1 MPSSRRLRP
10 FLAASLG
17 LIIAAQ
23 PLAAF
28 ARTAND
34 PDYSKQWYL
43 DTIHAPAAWDT
54 QTGSKNVVVAVLDTG
69 VDISHP
75 DIINNI
81 WTNPREIPDN
91 NRDDDNNGYI
101 DDVNGWDFVE
111 DNNHVSPDKDGS
123 QVATSHGTLIAGM
136 IAAEGNNGQG
146 IAGIDWHAS
155 IMSVRMLDI
164 DGSADSA
171 IAADAVDYAVDNGA
185 DIINMSFAGL
195 NADTVLRTAISRAYA
210 AGVVVVSAMG
220 NDHQDTDAVSVYPAC
235 LGTTDHDWVIGVA
248 SSAEGDTA
256 SDFSNFG
263 HNCTDITAPGENIYG
278 LMYHNPAAGYNLLYD
293 GGWNGTSM
301 ASPVIA
307 GAAAL
312 LLSAFPDLTPDQI
325 RNSLKLGVDPLRLTP
340 DQRGKYGAGRVNL
353 AQALAIAAQFSNNS
367 GVDPTHGDS
376 SSNPIAITEPS
387 QSSALATNPPSEL
400 SSPSQPASNP
410 HLAFGNTSSL
420 APIVDLRSVDGT
432 SIAIFPAYADTYT
445 GGIKVALGDVTGQGH
460 DSVVT
465 GTGLGGGPQVRVF
478 TTTGALVSQFFAYDS
493 TSRQGVDVATGDIDG
508 DGTDEIVTSVGGSVS
523 HDIIAY
529 SYRGLAKVRFTA
541 SQFSATASLRV
552 AVGDLD
558 GDGLGEFI
566 VSAGTGSAAQVSL
579 YDTDGTFLRTF
590 APYATTFTGGVYVA
604 SGDIDGD
611 GTDEIVTG
619 TGDGGGPQVR
629 VFNADASVKNSFFPF
644 LSTSRHGVRVA
655 VADTDRDGIAEIIAS
670 PGPTMTTVKILSASG
685 LAKSLFDI
693 VSSGNEG
700 LAVAAW

>member
-10 FLAASLG
+10 FLIASLG
-17 LIIAAQ
+17 LIIAVQ
-23 PLAAF
+23 PLTTY

-34 PDYSKQWYL
+34 PDYNQQWYL

-75 DIINNI
+75 DIDNNI
-81 WTNPREIPDN
+81 WINPREIPDN
-91 NRDDDNNGYI
+91 NRDDDSNGYI
-101 DDVNGWDFVE
+101 DDINGWDFVE
-111 DNNHVSPDKDGS
+111 DDNLVSPDKDGS

-146 IAGIDWHAS
+146 ITGIDWHAS
-155 IMSVRMLDI
+155 IMSVRMLDV

-171 IAADAVDYAVDNGA
+171 IAADAVDYAVANGA
-185 DIINMSFAGL
+185 DIINLSFAGL
-195 NADTVLRTAISRAYA
+195 SADTVLRTAISRAYA
-210 AGVVVVSAMG
+210 AGVVVVAAMG

-235 LGTTDHDWVIGVA
+235 LGTADHDWVIGVA

-278 LMYHNPAAGYNLLYD
+278 LMYHNSAAGYNLLYD

-325 RNSLKLGVDPLRLTP
+325 RNSLKLGVDPLHLTP
-340 DQRGKYGAGRVNL
+340 AQRGKYGSGRVNL
-353 AQALAIAAQFSNNS
+353 AQALAIAAQFSDNS
-367 GVDPTHGDS
+367 GIDQTYANSAATPITDAES
-376 SSNPIAITEPS
+376 SQRSDLITSPK
-387 QSSALATNPPSEL
+387 TTL
-400 SSPSQPASNP
+400 SGVS
-410 HLAFGNTSSL
+410 HLAFGNTSGL
-420 APIVDLRSVDGT
+420 APIVDLRSADGT
-432 SIAIFPAYADTYT
+432 AIATFSAYATTYT
-445 GGIKVALGDVTGQGH
+445 GGIKIALGDVTGQAK

-478 TTTGALVSQFFAYDS
+478 TTTGALISQFFAYDS
-493 TSRQGVDVATGDIDG
+493 ASRQGVDVATGDIDG
-508 DGTDEIVTSVGGSVS
+508 DGTDEIITAVGSGVS
-523 HDIIAY
+523 NDIIAY
-529 SYRGLAKVRFTA
+529 SYRGLELVHFTA
-541 SQFSATASLRV
+541 AQFPAAASLRV

-566 VSAGTGSAAQVSL
+566 VSAGAGSAAQVSV

-590 APYATTFTGGVYVA
+590 SPYSPTFTGGVYVA
-604 SGDIDGD
+604 SGDVDGD
-611 GTDEIVTG
+611 GLDEIVTG

-629 VFNADASVKNSFFPF
+629 IFKADGSVKNSFFPF
-644 LSTSRHGVRVA
+644 LSTSRHGVHVA
-655 VADTDRDGIAEIIAS
+655 VADTDRDGVAEIIAA
-670 PGPTMTTVKILSASG
+670 PGPTMTTVKILNAEG
-685 LAKSLFDI
+685 VAKSLIDTVF
-693 VSSGNEG
+693 SGHEG